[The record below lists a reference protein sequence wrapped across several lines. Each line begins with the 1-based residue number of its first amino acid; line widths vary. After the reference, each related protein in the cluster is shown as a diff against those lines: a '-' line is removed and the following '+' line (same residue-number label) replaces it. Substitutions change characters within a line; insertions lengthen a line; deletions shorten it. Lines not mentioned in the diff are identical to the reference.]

1 MKDVSLLNRIEME
14 RKEFIQQ
21 CGKICL
27 GGILMGGLLESCAG
41 NYYATTTLVNNQITI
56 KKSEFFEVKNGISK
70 PRKYVL
76 VKNEKLNF
84 PISVYKINED
94 TYSALYMECT
104 HNSCE
109 LNPQGDFLICPCH
122 GSEFN
127 NLGKV
132 QNPPAETDL
141 KKYNVTSD
149 HENIYI
155 HLS

>member
-1 MKDVSLLNRIEME
+1 ME
-14 RKEFIQQ
+14 RKEFIHH

-27 GGILMGGLLESCAG
+27 GGFLMGGLLESCAG
-41 NYYATTTLVNNQITI
+41 NYYATSSFSNNQITL
-56 KKSEFFEVKNGISK
+56 KKSEFIDSSNNKSK

-76 VKNEKLNF
+76 VKSEKLNF
-84 PISVYKINED
+84 PISIYKINEN

-109 LNPQGDFLICPCH
+109 LNPHGDFLICPCH
-122 GSEFN
+122 GSEFSN
-127 NLGKV
+127 TGKV
-132 QNPPAETDL
+132 QNPPAESDL
-141 KKYNVTSD
+141 RTFKVSTD

>member
-1 MKDVSLLNRIEME
+1 ME
-14 RKEFIQQ
+14 RKEFIHQ

-27 GGILMGGLLESCAG
+27 GGLLMGGLLESCAG
-41 NYYATTTLVNNQITI
+41 NYYAAATYLNNQITL
-56 KKSEFFEVKNGISK
+56 KKSEFLQVKEGNVK

-76 VKNEKLNF
+76 VKTEKLNF
-84 PISVYKINED
+84 PISVYKINEN
-94 TYSALYMECT
+94 TYSALLMECT

-122 GSEFN
+122 GSEFSN
-127 NLGKV
+127 TGKV

-141 KKYNVTSD
+141 KSFNVTQD

-155 HLS
+155 QLS